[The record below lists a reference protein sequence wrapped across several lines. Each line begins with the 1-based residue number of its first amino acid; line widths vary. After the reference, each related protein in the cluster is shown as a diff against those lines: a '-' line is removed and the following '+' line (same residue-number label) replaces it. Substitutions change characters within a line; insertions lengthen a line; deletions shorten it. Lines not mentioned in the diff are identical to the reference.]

1 MVQVT
6 EKELTEDTQRYLS
19 LLETQS
25 GKVIFFGMLKDL
37 FGWKGFYPGNERLG
51 DGALVTLRNSLRLVS
66 SRQDRSLEKYSMAS
80 IPIFADY
87 LVELLKSTD
96 GYFGR
101 GLNTVRCSLHMESTQ
116 GLCSR
121 IRESESLD
129 PFTLENMG
137 WVKVYPYLNHPL
149 FGALILEVR
158 HEMKG
163 FGLFLF
169 RGESHMAIHTE
180 EIRKALS

>member
-96 GYFGR
+96 GYFGK
-101 GLNTVRCSLHMESTQ
+101 GLNTVRCDLHMQSTQ
-116 GLCSR
+116 ELCSR
-121 IRESESLD
+121 IRENERCSKRQKYSCHAQPDQERHGILSLHSFVVCRD
-129 PFTLENMG
+129 
-137 WVKVYPYLNHPL
+137 
-149 FGALILEVR
+149 
-158 HEMKG
+158 
-163 FGLFLF
+163 
-169 RGESHMAIHTE
+169 S
-180 EIRKALS
+180 